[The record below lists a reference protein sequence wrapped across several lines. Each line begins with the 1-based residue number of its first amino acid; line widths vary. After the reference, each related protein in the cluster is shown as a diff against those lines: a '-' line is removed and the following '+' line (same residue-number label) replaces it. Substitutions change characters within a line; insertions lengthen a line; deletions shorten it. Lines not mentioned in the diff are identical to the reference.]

1 MNVVILVAA
10 RWSLIARW
18 VGVGGYTAWRCLL
31 ATTTS
36 EYELRVGSLLGHSLS
51 TSQGTISF
59 PYVIGVALKYRAWLI
74 LSEP

>member
-10 RWSLIARW
+10 RWSLIDRW

-36 EYELRVGSLLGHSLS
+36 EYELRGGRLLGHSLS
-51 TSQGTISF
+51 TSQGTIPF